1 MLEEPKV
8 TMRPINISDFETL
21 ARERMPQM
29 AYDYYAGGALDEITL
44 DRNCAAFEELRLR
57 YRVLRDVST
66 RDLATTVLGSEI
78 AMPIL
83 VAPTAF
89 HQLAHPEGEVATA
102 RAAGRTGTVMIL
114 STLSNCPIEEVVAAT
129 DEPVWFQLYVYKDRS
144 VTRELIARAEEAGCR
159 ALVLTVDA
167 PFLGSRERDIRNR
180 FELPDHLAASNV
192 AGDSDLL
199 PVENNASELA
209 SYVGEM
215 FDPSLTWEVVE
226 WLTGITSM
234 PILVK
239 GVVHPEDARLA
250 ASHGAAGIVVS
261 NHGGRQ
267 LDTAP
272 ATIEVLPEI
281 VEAVE
286 DSLEVLIDGGIR
298 RGSDVLKA
306 VALGATAVAVGRPA
320 LWGLAV
326 DGGDGVERVL
336 SILRSELDVALGL
349 CGFNRLSDLS
359 ADVVMTR

>member
-1 MLEEPKV
+1 M
-8 TMRPINISDFETL
+8 TTRPINISDFERA
-21 ARERMPQM
+21 AREVMPRM

-44 DRNCAAFEELRLR
+44 ARNCDAFDELSLR
-57 YRVLRDVST
+57 YRVLRDVSV
-66 RDLATTVLGSEI
+66 RDVTTTVLGSEI
-78 AMPIL
+78 AMPVL

-102 RAAGRTGTVMIL
+102 AAAGAAGTIMIL
-114 STLSNCPIEEVVAAT
+114 STLSNCPIEEVVSAT
-129 DEPVWFQLYVYKDRS
+129 TGPVWFQLYVYKDRG
-144 VTRELIARAEEAGCR
+144 VTRDLVARAEHAGCR

-180 FELPDHLAASNV
+180 FELPGHLAASNL
-192 AGDSDLL
+192 AGDPELL

-250 ASHGAAGIVVS
+250 ASHGAAGVVVS

-281 VEAVE
+281 ADAVG

-306 VALGATAVAVGRPA
+306 VALGATAVAVGRPV

-326 DGGDGVERVL
+326 DGRNGVEQVL
-336 SILRSELDVALGL
+336 SVLRSELDVALGL
-349 CGFNRLSDLS
+349 CGFNCLSDLS
-359 ADVVMTR
+359 ADVVMRR